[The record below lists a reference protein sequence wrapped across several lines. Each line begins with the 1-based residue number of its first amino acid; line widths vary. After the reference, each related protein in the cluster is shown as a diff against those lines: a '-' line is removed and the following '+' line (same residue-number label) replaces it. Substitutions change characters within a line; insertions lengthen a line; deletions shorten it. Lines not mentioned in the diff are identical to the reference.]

1 MSVDLALERE
11 LLDAGALRVIGID
24 EVGRGALAGPVSVAA
39 VAVEMR
45 TPDPPPGLDD
55 SKKLS
60 AKRRAALLERITTWA
75 VAYSVIHV
83 PAARIDDVG
92 IMTALGE
99 GAHAA
104 LVSLND
110 GVGEVRKPVNG
121 DDAVLLDGKH
131 DFLTPVCADHR
142 VRMVV
147 GGDGT
152 CASIAAA
159 SIVAKQARD
168 ALMRDL
174 HKDFAVYE
182 WNRNVGY
189 GTAAH
194 RRAIDMHGASR
205 YHRHSWRLTSTPGG

>member
-11 LLDAGALRVIGID
+11 LLNSGAVRVVGID

-39 VAVEMR
+39 VVVEMG
-45 TPDPPPGLDD
+45 TPDPPAGLND

-60 AKRRAALLERITTWA
+60 AKRRAALLERITDWS
-75 VAYSVIHV
+75 VAYSVVHV
-83 PAARIDDVG
+83 PAARIDEVG

-99 GAHAA
+99 GAHQA

-110 GVGEVRKPVNG
+110 RPGNPVNS

-131 DFLTPVCADHR
+131 DFLSPVCADHR

-168 ALMRDL
+168 ALMRGL
-174 HKDFAVYE
+174 HGEFAMYE
-182 WNRNVGY
+182 WDRNVGY
-189 GTAAH
+189 GTVAH
-194 RRAIDMHGASR
+194 RRAIQVHGPCR
-205 YHRHSWRLTSTPGG
+205 YHRHSWRLTTTPGG

>member
-1 MSVDLALERE
+1 VSVDLALERE

-39 VAVEMR
+39 VAVEIR
-45 TPDPPPGLDD
+45 TPDPPAGLDD

-60 AKRRAALLERITTWA
+60 ATRRAALLERITAWA
-75 VAYSVIHV
+75 VAYSVVHV
-83 PAARIDDVG
+83 PAARIDEVG
-92 IMTALGE
+92 IMMALGE
-99 GAHAA
+99 GAHEA
-104 LVSLND
+104 LVSLNHD
-110 GVGEVRKPVNG
+110 AASPVNN

-147 GGDGT
+147 GGDAR

-168 ALMRDL
+168 ALMREL
-174 HKDFAVYE
+174 HREFAMYG
-182 WNRNVGY
+182 WDRNVGY

-194 RRAIDMHGASR
+194 RRAIEAHGACE
-205 YHRHSWRLTSTPGG
+205 YHRHSWRLTATHGG

>member
-1 MSVDLALERE
+1 VSVDLALERE

-45 TPDPPPGLDD
+45 TPDPPAGLDD

-60 AKRRAALLERITTWA
+60 ATRRAALLERITAWA
-75 VAYSVIHV
+75 VAYSVVHV
-83 PAARIDDVG
+83 PAARIDEVG
-92 IMTALGE
+92 IMMALGE
-99 GAHAA
+99 GAHEA
-104 LVSLND
+104 LVSLKGD
-110 GVGEVRKPVNG
+110 VGEVRDTENH

-168 ALMRDL
+168 ALMREL
-174 HKDFAVYE
+174 HREFAMYG
-182 WNRNVGY
+182 WDRNVGY

-194 RRAIDMHGASR
+194 RRAIEAHGACEH
-205 YHRHSWRLTSTPGG
+205 HRHSWRLTATHGG

>member
-45 TPDPPPGLDD
+45 TPDPPAGLDD

-60 AKRRAALLERITTWA
+60 ATRRAALLERITAWA
-75 VAYSVIHV
+75 VAYSVVHV
-83 PAARIDDVG
+83 PAARIDEVG
-92 IMTALGE
+92 IMMALGE
-99 GAHAA
+99 GAHAT
-104 LVSLND
+104 LVSLNHD
-110 GVGEVRKPVNG
+110 AVSPVNN

-147 GGDGT
+147 GGDAR

-168 ALMRDL
+168 ALMREL
-174 HKDFAVYE
+174 HREFAMYG
-182 WNRNVGY
+182 WDRNVGY

-194 RRAIDMHGASR
+194 RRAIEAHGACK

>member
-11 LLDAGALRVIGID
+11 LLDAGALRVVGID

-39 VAVEMR
+39 VAVEIR
-45 TPDPPPGLDD
+45 TPDPPAGVDD
-55 SKKLS
+55 SKRLS
-60 AKRRAALLERITTWA
+60 AKRRAALLQRITTWA

-99 GAHAA
+99 GAHEA
-104 LVSLND
+104 LLSLND
-110 GVGEVRKPVNG
+110 DACSAVKG

-131 DFLTPVCADHR
+131 DFLSPVCADHR

-159 SIVAKQARD
+159 SIIAKQARD
-168 ALMRDL
+168 ALMREL
-174 HKDFAVYE
+174 HGEFAMYG
-182 WNRNVGY
+182 WDRNVGY

-194 RRAIDMHGASR
+194 RRAIEVHGACE

>member
-1 MSVDLALERE
+1 VSVDLALERE

-39 VAVEMR
+39 VAVEIR
-45 TPDPPPGLDD
+45 TPDPPAGLDD

-60 AKRRAALLERITTWA
+60 ATRRAALLERITAWA
-75 VAYSVIHV
+75 VAYSVVHV
-83 PAARIDDVG
+83 PAARIDEVG
-92 IMTALGE
+92 IMMALGE
-99 GAHAA
+99 GAHAT
-104 LVSLND
+104 LVSLNHD
-110 GVGEVRKPVNG
+110 AVSPVNN

-147 GGDGT
+147 GGDGR

-168 ALMRDL
+168 ALMREL
-174 HKDFAVYE
+174 HREFAMYG
-182 WNRNVGY
+182 WDRNVGY

-194 RRAIDMHGASR
+194 RRAIEAHGACK

>member
-39 VAVEMR
+39 VAVEIR
-45 TPDPPPGLDD
+45 TPDPPAGLDD

-60 AKRRAALLERITTWA
+60 ATRRAALLERITAWA
-75 VAYSVIHV
+75 VAYSVVHV
-83 PAARIDDVG
+83 PAARIDEVG
-92 IMTALGE
+92 IMMALGE
-99 GAHAA
+99 GAHEA
-104 LVSLND
+104 LVSLNHD
-110 GVGEVRKPVNG
+110 AVSPVNN

-131 DFLTPVCADHR
+131 NFLTPVCADHR

-147 GGDGT
+147 GGDAR

-168 ALMRDL
+168 ALMREL
-174 HKDFAVYE
+174 HREFAMYG
-182 WNRNVGY
+182 WDRNVGY

-194 RRAIDMHGASR
+194 RRAIEAHGACK
-205 YHRHSWRLTSTPGG
+205 YHRHSWRLTSTPRG

>member
-1 MSVDLALERE
+1 MSVDLTLERE
-11 LLDAGALRVIGID
+11 LFDAGALRVVGIE

-39 VAVEMR
+39 VAVEPIS
-45 TPDPPPGLDD
+45 PDPPTGLDD

-60 AKRRAALLERITTWA
+60 AKRRSALLECITTWA
-75 VAYSVIHV
+75 VAYSVVHG
-83 PAARIDDVG
+83 PAARIDEVG

-99 GAHAA
+99 GAHEA
-104 LVSLND
+104 LLSL
-110 GVGEVRKPVNG
+110 
-121 DDAVLLDGKH
+121 DDSAGTLSNSDLAVVLDGKH

-168 ALMRDL
+168 ALMREL
-174 HKDFAVYE
+174 HREFAMYG
-182 WNRNVGY
+182 WDRNVGY

-194 RRAIDMHGASR
+194 RRAIEAHGACE
-205 YHRHSWRLTSTPGG
+205 YHRHSWRLTSTPAG